1 MAHFCK
7 LKDSLCNH
15 VVLTIPGPEDELVLY
30 TPTPLAMASV
40 VVSMS

>member
-1 MAHFCK
+1 MANFCK

-15 VVLTIPGPEDELVLY
+15 VLTIPGPEDELVLY
-30 TPTPLAMASV
+30 TNASDMASV